1 MAAPLKHKHALPNSH
16 CCDTGLGTLGCF
28 SSNNNNSKY
37 DCMDALPLCYE
48 KVQFAW
54 SSAMITITKIF
65 GACSSGIVSQLCSFN
80 ILLLLETFRLC
91 LALDLGGCYDAL
103 GMESGA
109 ILDQDISA
117 SSSFDEASVGAQYAR
132 IRTDNAGGAWCP
144 RTQIDETQ
152 YEYLEV
158 NLQQLHVL
166 TAVETQGRFGGG
178 HGKEYPLH
186 YILEYWRPGR
196 GDQWI
201 RYKDQQRNELIKANF
216 DTNTAVKIILDS
228 PVIASR
234 VRFVPFSKYPRTVC
248 MRLELYGCKY
258 QEGVVAYSVPQ
269 GDFDENTDFTDKT
282 YDGVQDTNGVLRHGV
297 GQLTDGHIGGA
308 DDFTNVANQYK
319 LSSSTYPWVGWKSSG
334 PGSTI
339 EMVFSFD
346 QLRNFS
352 AVSIHVSD
360 AHNSF
365 SKLSVLFSFDGRR
378 FLEVQN
384 EALRPDPNSSKRASG
399 WLVVPT
405 RPRVAQFVKLS
416 FELSSKMLLI
426 SEIQFASG
434 KEFQVD
440 ETAVNNFV
448 IAPVGA
454 LSVEYIFLIVGILS
468 GCFIFVV
475 VIALLAVRQRQRK
488 LSSPAYSG
496 LKSPQRPEHIIVD
509 LKTGQMKV
517 LSDEESWAPYFG
529 HDKTANMRSNFYV
542 IDSENCTLSKVV
554 DFSLPA
560 KQPPSH
566 HHPCHSTVKVFQR
579 VHYFQTKKIRRLLM
593 IAHHLVLHLLV
604 YQPAKACSATVPRP
618 NSLHSDYD
626 NPSLHYASSDV
637 KVLVSCDP
645 RPYRGTQLA
654 IMPRYRLVRLSDFR
668 VLEKIGEGQYGEVHL
683 CVWSEGNDD
692 HQLVAL
698 KCLRSGTMNNVRE
711 AFQREFDVLAKL
723 SDRNLVHILGIN
735 MEEDPWFMVMEYL
748 CHGNLNHFLRSMEE
762 KLLNYGTLVYM
773 ATQIASGMKYLE
785 NLNFVHRDL
794 ATRNC
799 LVGDRYFVKIGDFGM
814 TQSEFSRDY
823 VQVEDNYVVPVRW
836 MPWESLFKKEF
847 STKSDVWSF
856 AVLLWEILNHGASYP
871 YENLTDEEIIENVRR
886 VFHQDD
892 RAIYLPQPAIC
903 CKEMYSLMLE
913 CWQRNQSRRPTFR
926 EIHLF
931 LLRKNLGYS
940 PLASETTTTTQQ
952 ASFYGPHRSNK
963 HERLIKFDYFGVIK
977 SKLRNKF
984 Y

>member
-1 MAAPLKHKHALPNSH
+1 MGGVCRPQFFTAFQLLFFVYGYFRYDQLHAQLCAAGLRHAV
-16 CCDTGLGTLGCF
+16 TMGGLEK
-28 SSNNNNSKY
+28 NNSVI
-37 DCMDALPLCYE
+37 ALVSLP
-48 KVQFAW
+48 W
-54 SSAMITITKIF
+54 SSAMITATITTVF
-65 GACSSGIVSQLCSFN
+65 SGIVSQLCSFN

-91 LALDLGGCYDAL
+91 LALDLDGCYDAL

-144 RTQIDETQ
+144 SSQIDETQ

-158 NLQQLHVL
+158 NLHQLHVL

-196 GDQWI
+196 GDEWI

-216 DTNTAVKIILDS
+216 DTNTAVKTVLDS

-234 VRFVPFSKYPRTVC
+234 IRFVPFSKYSRTVC

-258 QEGVVAYSVPQ
+258 EEGVVAYSVPQ
-269 GDFDENTDFTDKT
+269 GDFVENADFTDKT
-282 YDGVQDTNGVLRHGV
+282 YDGVQDVNGVLQHGL
-297 GQLTDGHIGGA
+297 GQLTDGHIGDGA
-308 DDFTNVANQYK
+308 DDFTNIASQYK
-319 LSSSTYPWVGWKSSG
+319 LSSSTYHWVGWKSSG

-352 AVSIHVSD
+352 AVSIYVLD
-360 AHNSF
+360 VHNSF
-365 SKLSVLFSFDGRR
+365 FRLSVLFSFDGRR
-378 FLEVQN
+378 FWEVSN
-384 EALRPDPNSSKRASG
+384 EALRPDPNSSKRTSG
-399 WLVVPT
+399 WLIVPT
-405 RPRVAQFVKLS
+405 RSRVAQFIKLI
-416 FELSSKMLLI
+416 FELSSKMLFI
-426 SEIQFASG
+426 SEIQFTSDVLVENITDHVKVFARNKHSSQSG

-468 GCFIFVV
+468 GCFIFVI
-475 VIALLAVRQRQRK
+475 VITLLAVRQRQRK
-488 LSSPAYSG
+488 SSSLAYSG

-517 LSDEESWAPYFG
+517 LSDEESCAPFFS
-529 HDKTANMRSNFYV
+529 HAKTAM
-542 IDSENCTLSKVV
+542 
-554 DFSLPA
+554 
-560 KQPPSH
+560 PSH
-566 HHPCHSTVKVFQR
+566 HHPCYSTEPLQSKGFS
-579 VHYFQTKKIRRLLM
+579 TSPLLPNKK
-593 IAHHLVLHLLV
+593 
-604 YQPAKACSATVPRP
+604 
-618 NSLHSDYD
+618 NSS
-626 NPSLHYASSDV
+626 SSDNCSSLCAASTCV
-637 KVLVSCDP
+637 PNVRVLVNCDL
-645 RPYRGTQLA
+645 RPYKDTQLA
-654 IMPRYRLVRLSDFR
+654 VMPRPRLVRLSNFR

-683 CVWSEGNDD
+683 CVWSEADDD
-692 HQLVAL
+692 HQLVAV
-698 KCLRSGTMNNVRE
+698 KCLRSGAMNNVRE
-711 AFQREFDVLAKL
+711 AFQQEFDVLTKL

-748 CHGNLNHFLRSMEE
+748 CHGNLNHFLRSREE

-773 ATQIASGMKYLE
+773 ATQVASGMKYLE

-847 STKSDVWSF
+847 SIKSDVWSF
-856 AVLLWEILNHGASYP
+856 AVLLWEILNRGASYP

-892 RAIYLPQPAIC
+892 RAIYLPQPAMC

-913 CWQRNQSRRPTFR
+913 CWQRNQSRRPTFC

-940 PLASETTTTTQQ
+940 PLGSETTTTTQ
-952 ASFYGPHRSNK
+952 
-963 HERLIKFDYFGVIK
+963 
-977 SKLRNKF
+977 
-984 Y
+984 